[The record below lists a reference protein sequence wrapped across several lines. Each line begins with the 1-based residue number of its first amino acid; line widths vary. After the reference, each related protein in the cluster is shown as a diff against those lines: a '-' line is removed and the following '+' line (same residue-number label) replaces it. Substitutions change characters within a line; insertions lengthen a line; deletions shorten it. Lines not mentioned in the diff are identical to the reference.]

1 MKSGRRLL
9 YFLGVLALAPA
20 LGAAGLYFGA
30 RALKAEVEQAL
41 GPTSEIGAINLRWN
55 AVEIEHLRIKAP
67 IGWPAKDELRAE
79 RIRIEPDL
87 RGLLSKQIRVSRIV
101 IYDGYLSALRSNDGR
116 LRLLPSLLE
125 TKRTD
130 SKNAALLPVVT
141 LGQVELINAT
151 MEFFDATVKKP
162 PLRIRLEQLH
172 ATVDDVLLPTLKGH
186 TQLDMQGV
194 LKGVRNDGRI
204 SIKGWVEIATRN
216 SRIVTQLRNVDLIA
230 LQPYLIKATETGV
243 KKGTLDLDITAKVNN
258 KQLFA
263 PGTVTLS
270 DLELDE
276 GSSTFMGM
284 PRKAVVAMMQDH
296 ARKITVKFELAGNLD
311 DPQFKLNENL
321 SSRLGSSIAS
331 TLGISFEGIARGAGS
346 VGSAL
351 SGATEGVGKA
361 IKGLFGK

>member
-9 YFLGVLALAPA
+9 YFLGVLALAAA

-79 RIRIEPDL
+79 HIRIEPDL

-125 TKRTD
+125 TKKSD
-130 SKNAALLPVVT
+130 SPKPLPTVT
-141 LGQVELINAT
+141 VGRVELLNAS
-151 MEFFDATVKKP
+151 MEFLDATVKKP
-162 PLRIRLEQLH
+162 PLCIRLEQLY

-270 DLELDE
+270 DLELDQ

-284 PRKAVVAMMQDH
+284 PRKAVVTMMQDH

-361 IKGLFGK
+361 LKGLFGK

>member
-1 MKSGRRLL
+1 MKPGQWLL
-9 YFLGVLALAPA
+9 AGLGILAVAAVLVVT
-20 LGAAGLYFGA
+20 GLYFGT
-30 RALKAEVEQAL
+30 RALKTRIEKTL
-41 GPTSEIGAINLRWN
+41 GPTSEIGAIRLQWN

-67 IGWPAKDELRAE
+67 AGWPARDELRAE

-87 RGLLSKQIRVSRIV
+87 RGLLSKQIRISRIV
-101 IYDGYLSALRSNDGR
+101 IGDGYLSALRSNDGR

-125 TKRTD
+125 TKKTD
-130 SKNAALLPVVT
+130 STGPLPTVTVGRVELVNAA
-141 LGQVELINAT
+141 

-172 ATVDDVLLPTLKGH
+172 ATVDDVLLPELKGH

-194 LKGVRNDGRI
+194 LKGVHNDGSI
-204 SIKGWVEIATRN
+204 SIKGWVEIATRD
-216 SRIVTQLRNVDLIA
+216 SEIVSQLRHVDLIA
-230 LQPYLIKATETGV
+230 LQPYLIKAAETGV
-243 KKGTLDLDITAKVNN
+243 KKGTLDLDINAKVNN
-258 KQLFA
+258 KQLLA

-284 PRKAVVAMMQDH
+284 PRKALVAMMQDH

-311 DPQFKLNENL
+311 DPQFKLNESL
-321 SSRLGSSIAS
+321 ASRLGSSVAS
-331 TLGISFEGIARGAGS
+331 ALGISFEGIARGAGS